1 MKDRR
6 VVRRVTVLAIA
17 LCILSVTAWAAPT
30 IMERHWKSVRDR
42 EAIAKELAQKENA
55 LAEELRARFM
65 EVGDWAVYPFW
76 GKWRSRDLDL
86 KDPLNKFLLDY
97 CTSQG
102 GFLEPGD
109 SKPVPFLSRAG
120 DKVAIAIRKADGSGV
135 LILGQWNG
143 EVWGRVNVIKK

>member
-6 VVRRVTVLAIA
+6 VVRRVTVLVIA

-30 IMERHWKSVRDR
+30 IVERHWKSVRDR
-42 EAIAKELAQKENA
+42 EAIAKLQ
-55 LAEELRARFM
+55 
-65 EVGDWAVYPFW
+65 
-76 GKWRSRDLDL
+76 
-86 KDPLNKFLLDY
+86 DPLNKFLLDY

-143 EVWGRVNVIKK
+143 EVWGRVSVIKK